1 MSTQQPTPESW
12 TFRFQIRKRT
22 VHTTLMVAVAAFL
35 ASTLIGLAATTISTN
50 IATDG
55 TLSVTGRA
63 TTTASLVVGDTQP
76 GPFDLG
82 TGDLWASAQ
91 ATTSGN
97 LGVGQGSAADD
108 DSIFFDAD
116 SSEYLAWLNTRALF
130 SLSDDLEVSG
140 NATSTTRLVVGT
152 TNPSGNVGAGD
163 LFVGGDATTTGSIH
177 IGDTASTTTLIVGGR
192 ATTTGGMVIGA
203 ATQNDNT
210 TTTVTF
216 GSYEATGNDVG
227 TCLKFRQ
234 GTGFIWCYIGGTSG
248 TSLVCSTTV
257 SCETP

>member
-1 MSTQQPTPESW
+1 MPTPVPTPDSW
-12 TFRFQIRKRT
+12 SFTIRIRKRT
-22 VHTTLMVAVAAFL
+22 IQNTFTTVVAAFL
-35 ASTLIGLAATTISTN
+35 ASTVIGLAATTISTN

-97 LGVGQGSAADD
+97 LGVGQGSASDD

-116 SSEYLAWLNTRALF
+116 SSEYLAWLNTRSLF

-140 NATSTTRLVVGT
+140 NATATTRLVVGT

-163 LFVGGDATTTGSIH
+163 LFVGGDATTTGSLYV
-177 IGDTASTTTLIVGGR
+177 GETASTTTLIVSGR
-192 ATTTGGMVIGA
+192 ATTTGNLVIGHSNQTA
-203 ATQNDNT
+203 NT

-216 GSYEATGNDVG
+216 GSYEATGSNKG
-227 TCLKFRQ
+227 SCLKFRQ
-234 GTGFIWCYIGGTSG
+234 GTGFIWCYIGGTG
-248 TSLVCSTTV
+248 TQLVCSTTV

>member
-1 MSTQQPTPESW
+1 MSTQLPTPEHQ

-22 VHTTLMVAVAAFL
+22 VYNTLMVAIAAFL

-55 TLSVTGRA
+55 TLSVTGAA
-63 TTTASLVVGDTQP
+63 TTTASLVVG
-76 GPFDLG
+76 
-82 TGDLWASAQ
+82 S
-91 ATTSGN
+91 
-97 LGVGQGSAADD
+97 
-108 DSIFFDAD
+108 
-116 SSEYLAWLNTRALF
+116 
-130 SLSDDLEVSG
+130 
-140 NATSTTRLVVGT
+140 
-152 TNPSGNVGAGD
+152 TNPVGNFNAGD
-163 LFVGGDATTTGSIH
+163 LFVGGDATTTGSLYV
-177 IGDTASTTTLIVGGR
+177 GGTASTTTLIVSGS
-192 ATTTGGMVIGA
+192 ATTTGNLVIGHNNQA
-203 ATQNDNT
+203 ANS

-216 GSYEATGNDVG
+216 GSYGSTSTNQG